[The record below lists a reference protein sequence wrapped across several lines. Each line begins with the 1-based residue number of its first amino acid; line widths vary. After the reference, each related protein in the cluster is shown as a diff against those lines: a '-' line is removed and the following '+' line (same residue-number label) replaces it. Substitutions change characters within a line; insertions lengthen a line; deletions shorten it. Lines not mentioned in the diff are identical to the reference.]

1 MNKAA
6 RAKALARGG
15 QVLLADL
22 RVANEPSAAESS
34 GSGWM
39 LSWLGSFSWRGSSPG
54 TPSRGPRTKSRDS
67 ALHLPPQVAVDT
79 VAGTATASPQALDGV
94 SMRGFVGKVGIAE
107 LVAELPGEGPAAR
120 GGCAG
125 DGEGA
130 GGSAAGGHGSG
141 GPRRARGAN

>member
-22 RVANEPSAAESS
+22 LVASEPSAAESS
-34 GSGWM
+34 GSGWI
-39 LSWLGSFSWRGSSPG
+39 LSWLGSFSWRSSSWRGSS
-54 TPSRGPRTKSRDS
+54 KSRDS

-79 VAGTATASPQALDGV
+79 VAGTVTASAQALDGV
-94 SMRGFVGKVGIAE
+94 SMRAFGGKVGIVR
-107 LVAELPGEGPAAR
+107 LVAELLGEGPAV
-120 GGCAG
+120 GGGGAG
-125 DGEGA
+125 GGEGA

-141 GPRRARGAN
+141 GPRRARGV

>member
-6 RAKALARGG
+6 RAKALSRGG

-22 RVANEPSAAESS
+22 RVANEPSAAESR

-39 LSWLGSFSWRGSSPG
+39 LSWRGSSPG
-54 TPSRGPRTKSRDS
+54 SSSRVPRTKSRDS
-67 ALHLPPQVAVDT
+67 ALHLPPQVAVNT

-141 GPRRARGAN
+141 GPRHARGRGMRG

>member
-6 RAKALARGG
+6 RAKALSRGG
-15 QVLLADL
+15 RVLLADL
-22 RVANEPSAAESS
+22 RVANEPSAAESR

-39 LSWLGSFSWRGSSPG
+39 LSWLSSFSWRGSSPG

-107 LVAELPGEGPAAR
+107 LVAELAGEGPAAR

-130 GGSAAGGHGSG
+130 GGSAAGSHGSG